1 MPDNAW
7 QSDTMH
13 AHYGMLSTRYMH
25 DPHAFVGMNL
35 LLLYDR
41 EDEARDMVAPD
52 VFVVF
57 GVPDKKRASYNVR
70 EEGKAPDFVLEAA
83 SKGTYENDLGSKK
96 DKYEGM
102 GVPEYCVVDPK
113 GGMHRPRLQLFRL
126 EGGVYKPVSGRSG
139 PDGSLAVTSETLGL
153 ELRLEDD
160 RLRLWDPETQDY
172 LRGHQEEHVGRL
184 KERAGRLKERT
195 GRLKER
201 TGRLKERTGR
211 LKERAGRLK
220 ERARY
225 EEERARHL
233 EERDKRIAAE
243 QRVLDLESQLADPKE
258 RRPEQR

>member
-7 QSDTMH
+7 QSDTVLE
-13 AHYGMLSTRYMH
+13 HYGMLSTRYMH
-25 DPHAFVGMNL
+25 DPHAFVGINL

-41 EDEARDMVAPD
+41 EDEARDVVAPD

-70 EEGKAPDFVLEAA
+70 EEGKAPDFVLEVA

-96 DKYEGM
+96 DKYERM

-113 GGMHRPRLQLFRL
+113 GDMHHPRLQLFRL
-126 EGGVYKPVSGRSG
+126 EGGVYKRVSGRID

-172 LRGHQEEHVGRL
+172 LREHQEEHVGRL
-184 KERAGRLKERT
+184 QERAGRLE
-195 GRLKER
+195 
-201 TGRLKERTGR
+201 
-211 LKERAGRLK
+211 AC
-220 ERARY
+220 
-225 EEERARHL
+225 
-233 EERDKRIAAE
+233 DKRIAAE
-243 QRVLDLESQLADPKE
+243 QRVRELETELADLKARGPGK
-258 RRPEQR
+258 P